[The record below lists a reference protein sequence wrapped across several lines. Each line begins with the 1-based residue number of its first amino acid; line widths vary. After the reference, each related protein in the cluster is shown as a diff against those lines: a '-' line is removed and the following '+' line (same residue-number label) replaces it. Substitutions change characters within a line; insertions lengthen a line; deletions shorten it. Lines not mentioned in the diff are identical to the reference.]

1 MRAISAH
8 SASPARA
15 LRTRWNLRY
24 PVEIAALAVGY
35 WGAAQLG
42 YALDFA
48 GPVAAIVWLPVGVGV
63 SALYLGGL
71 RLWPGVLLG
80 DLLSN
85 DYTALPFGS
94 ALGQTAGNVLEMLA
108 AAWLLRRLLRDAP
121 PLGSVRGL
129 ALTLFSLAAGTL
141 VSATVGVLSLRLG
154 GVLDTGQVPQIWR
167 TWWLGDFAGALVVV
181 PLAIA
186 WFRPMRPDGWNGGTL
201 EVVLSMLVI
210 VGLTD
215 LAFVSGAPLTYIVFP
230 GLMWAALRFGPRGA
244 TLAVA
249 LAVSLSI
256 YDTAHFDGPFSFE
269 SITRTVLNTQLY
281 IAVLAL
287 SALCLAAVVSER
299 ERFSRR
305 LDASRVRLVEA
316 GDAARERLQH
326 DLHDG
331 AQQRLTALVVR
342 LGIAADAS
350 RADGAGAQ
358 GQLEEAREEVLLA
371 IDELRQLARGL
382 HPTVLAEFG
391 LAAAMQDVA
400 ARSSLTVTLAE
411 LPAVRVGERAE
422 VTAYFVFAEALANAQ
437 KHSRAS
443 EIVARAVVSDAGL
456 DVDIADNGVG
466 GAVERPG
473 SGLEGLRDRVEAV
486 GGGFWLHSARGAGTR
501 VHARIPLQ
509 AAEAELVLD

>member
-1 MRAISAH
+1 MRAITADA
-8 SASPARA
+8 ASPPRA
-15 LRTRWNLRY
+15 IRTRWDLRY
-24 PVEIAALAVGY
+24 PLEVLALAVGY

-63 SALYLGGL
+63 SALYIGGL

-80 DLLSN
+80 DLLAN
-85 DYTALPFGS
+85 DYGALPFGS

-129 ALTLFSLAAGTL
+129 TLLLVSLVAGTL
-141 VSATVGVLSLRLG
+141 VSATVGVTSLRLG
-154 GVLDTGQVPQIWR
+154 GVLDTDQMGQVWR

-186 WFRPMRPDGWNGGTL
+186 WFRPMRPDGWNGGIV
-201 EVVLSMLVI
+201 EAVLVMLAV
-210 VGLTD
+210 VGLTN
-215 LAFVSGAPLTYIVFP
+215 LAFVSDGALTYIVFP
-230 GLMWAALRFGPRGA
+230 ALLWAALRFGARGA

-249 LAVSLSI
+249 LAVSLTI
-256 YDTAHFDGPFSFE
+256 YDTANFDGPFSFE
-269 SITRTVLNTQLY
+269 SITRTVLSTQLY

-305 LDASRVRLVEA
+305 LDASRERLVAA
-316 GDAARERLQH
+316 GDTARERLQH

-331 AQQRLTALVVR
+331 AQQRLTALAVR
-342 LGIAADAS
+342 LGVAADAT
-350 RADGAGAQ
+350 RDDAAGAP
-358 GQLEEAREEVLLA
+358 GQLEDAREEVLLA
-371 IDELRQLARGL
+371 IEELRQLARGL

-400 ARSSLTVTLAE
+400 ARSPLAVTLAE
-411 LPAVRVGERAE
+411 LPAVRVSERAE
-422 VTAYFVFAEALANAQ
+422 VAAYFVFTEALANAQ
-437 KHSRAS
+437 KHSRAAT
-443 EIVARAVVSDAGL
+443 IVVRAAVNGRALRVE
-456 DVDIADNGVG
+456 IADDGVG
-466 GAVERPG
+466 GAIERPG
-473 SGLEGLRDRVEAV
+473 SGLEGLRDRVEAI
-486 GGGFWLHSARGAGTR
+486 GGEFGLESERGGGTR
-501 VHARIPLQ
+501 VHARVPLQ
-509 AAEAELVLD
+509 VADADRILD